1 MQSITNLPGLPQAS
15 GSPHPSGTS
24 IRILYAEDE
33 PITRELVQRCLD
45 AEGFAVKTARDGL
58 EAWRILVAG
67 GIDLLIT
74 DNQMPRMTGL
84 QLATRARRN
93 GMSLPIVVTSGTLST
108 VTEVDLL
115 GLGLVSVLMK
125 PFDPTG
131 LLDVAKAALQL
142 DRPAP
147 PSPTV
152 SQAPRL
158 SDSWTALQYR
168 NR

>member
-1 MQSITNLPGLPQAS
+1 
-15 GSPHPSGTS
+15 
-24 IRILYAEDE
+24 
-33 PITRELVQRCLD
+33 
-45 AEGFAVKTARDGL
+45 
-58 EAWRILVAG
+58 
-67 GIDLLIT
+67 
-74 DNQMPRMTGL
+74 
-84 QLATRARRN
+84 
-93 GMSLPIVVTSGTLST
+93 MSLPIVVTSGTLST

>member
-1 MQSITNLPGLPQAS
+1 MQSITALPGLLQTKVSLHRSADP
-15 GSPHPSGTS
+15 

-33 PITRELVQRCLD
+33 PTTRELVRRCLD
-45 AEGFAVKTARDGL
+45 GEGFAVKTARDGL

-74 DNQMPRMTGL
+74 DNLMPRMTGL
-84 QLATRARRN
+84 QLAGRARRN
-93 GMSLPIVVTSGTLST
+93 GMSLPIIVASGSLSA
-108 VTEVDLL
+108 VAEVDLL
-115 GLGLVSVLMK
+115 GLGLVSVLVK

-131 LLDVAKAALQL
+131 LVDVVKAALQL

-147 PSPTV
+147 PSPTI